1 MEALKTEYSA
11 PPHKLPSSIEMFSNK
26 KITIEI
32 SYYLYICDDIWAC
45 GFLLGLS
52 DINKIEQ
59 ASLE

>member
-11 PPHKLPSSIEMFSNK
+11 PPPKLPSSTEMFSNK
-26 KITIEI
+26 KIAFDI
-32 SYYLYICDDIWAC
+32 SYYLYMCDDIWAC

-59 ASLE
+59 ARIE